1 MEVNV
6 MAKDHEVGIYVR
18 LSQEDSRAGESVS
31 IENQKLMLT
40 KHVKEMGWELKEVY
54 IDDGFSGT
62 NQNRPAFQ
70 RMIADVKQGFINTIL
85 IKDLSRLGRNYL
97 EVGNLAEVFLPEHG
111 CELISLNEK
120 IDEMMFLRNWFN
132 EQYCSSTSK
141 KVKAAKKICA
151 ENGKYL
157 GSYAPYGYRKNPD
170 DKHKLVI
177 DDETAPVVRKIYEMR
192 AQGKGYKIIAGYLNE
207 TGVTPPREYFYRQ
220 REQENPYKSN
230 HLWND
235 RTVHAILSGEVY
247 IGSTVQGK
255 VGTVSY
261 KNRKLIRK
269 PKDEW
274 ITAAGTH
281 EPIIEFELWRR
292 VQYIGEKRYQPRA
305 KSDGTVSIFSGLLV
319 CADCG
324 FKMRSHTKRKTRKD
338 GSKYEHPTFI
348 CGNYARSGKSACTTH
363 HISEDSLKELVAGQ
377 IREHAKMVKHDEKR
391 ITEHILRLQNDEAT
405 TSRAAYESELKNHR
419 TRLALLEKITAKLYE
434 DRVTGAVSETMFKTL
449 IQKYEQER
457 SERQQSVKTL
467 EQRISSIRRDS
478 DNAAAWARLIRQ
490 YANLEE
496 LSAEAM
502 VALVDSI
509 IIGEVLSADDR
520 QIRDIKIIYKYIGDA
535 DRLSSGTGEAVTEY
549 ERQAI

>member
-1 MEVNV
+1 

-31 IENQKLMLT
+31 IENQKLMLM

-62 NQNRPAFQ
+62 NQNRPSFQ

-97 EVGNLAEVFLPEHG
+97 EVGNLAEVFLPENG

-157 GSYAPYGYRKNPD
+157 GSYAPYGYIKNPEN
-170 DKHKLVI
+170 KHKLII
-177 DDETAPVVRKIYEMR
+177 DDESANVVKRIFALR
-192 AQGKGYKIIAGYLNE
+192 AQGKGYKYIAGHLNE
-207 TGVTPPREYFYRQ
+207 ANIAAPRDYYYRQ
-220 REQENPYKSN
+220 KDETNPTRSN

-235 RTVHAILSGEVY
+235 RTVYMILKSEAY
-247 IGSTVQGK
+247 IGNTVQAK
-255 VGTVSY
+255 IGTVSY
-261 KNRKLIRK
+261 KNSKIVRK
-269 PKDEW
+269 PEEEW
-274 ITAAGTH
+274 ITAVGTH
-281 EPIIEFELWRR
+281 EPIIEPDVWEK
-292 VQYIGEKRYQPRA
+292 VQYLRQKRYQPRV
-305 KSDGTVSIFSGLLV
+305 KSDGTFSIFSGLLV

-324 FKMRSHTKRKTRKD
+324 FKMRSHSKRKTRKD
-338 GSKYEHPTFI
+338 GSLYIRPTFI
-348 CGNYARSGKSACTTH
+348 CGNYARSGKTACTTH
-363 HISEDSLKELVAGQ
+363 HISEDSLKELVAEQ
-377 IREHAKMVKHDEKR
+377 IREHAKMVTHDEKQ
-391 ITEHILRLQNDEAT
+391 IIEHILRLQNDEAA
-405 TSRAAYESELKNHR
+405 TSRAAFESELKNHR
-419 TRLALLEKITAKLYE
+419 TRLTLLEKITAKLYE
-434 DRVTGAVSETMFKTL
+434 DRVTGTVSETMFKTL

-457 SERQQSVKTL
+457 SDRQQYVNTL
-467 EQRISSIRRDS
+467 EARLSSIRQDS
-478 DNAAAWARLIRQ
+478 DNAAAWAKLIRQ

-502 VALVDSI
+502 VTLVDSI
-509 IIGEVLSADDR
+509 IIGEALSADDR

-535 DRLSSGTGEAVTEY
+535 DKLTAGTGEVVTEY
-549 ERQAI
+549 ERQAV

>member
-1 MEVNV
+1 
-6 MAKDHEVGIYVR
+6 MAKDHKVGIYVR

-40 KHVKEMGWELKEVY
+40 KYVKEMGWELKEVY
-54 IDDGFSGT
+54 CDDGFSGT

-70 RMIADVKQGFINTIL
+70 RMMTDVKQGFINTIL

-97 EVGNLAEVFLPEHG
+97 EVGNLAEVLLPEHG
-111 CELISLNEK
+111 CELVSLNEK

-157 GSYAPYGYRKNPD
+157 GSYAPYGYCKSSDN
-170 DKHKLVI
+170 KHKLVV
-177 DDETAPVVRKIYEMR
+177 DEETASVVRKIYELR
-192 AQGKGYKIIAGYLNE
+192 AQGKGYKIIAGHLNE
-207 TGVTPPREYFYRQ
+207 TGVAAPRDYYYRQ
-220 REQENPYKSN
+220 RETENPVRSN

-235 RTVHAILSGEVY
+235 RTVHAILSNEAY
-247 IGSTVQGK
+247 IGNIVQAK

-261 KNRKLIRK
+261 KNRKIVRK

-274 ITAAGTH
+274 ITAEGTH
-281 EPIIEFELWRR
+281 EPIIDIELWNI
-292 VQYIGEKRYQPRA
+292 VQYIGQKRYQPRA

-324 FKMRSHTKRKTRKD
+324 FKMRSHNKRKTRKD
-338 GSKYEHPTFI
+338 GSRYEHPTFI
-348 CGNYARSGKSACTTH
+348 CGNYARSGKTACTTH
-363 HISEDSLKELVAGQ
+363 FISEDSLKELVAEQ
-377 IREHAKMVKHDEKR
+377 IREHAKLVRHDEKR
-391 ITEHILRLQNDEAT
+391 ITEHILRLQNDEAA
-405 TSRAAYESELKNHR
+405 TSRSAYESELKNHAN
-419 TRLALLEKITAKLYE
+419 RLAMLEKIIAKLYE
-434 DRVTGAVSETMFKTL
+434 DRVTGMVPEATFKTL

-457 SERQQSVKTL
+457 SERRQSVKTL
-467 EQRISSIRRDS
+467 EQRVASIRRDN

-490 YANLEE
+490 YANLEV

-502 VALVDSI
+502 VALVDNI
-509 IIGEVLSADDR
+509 VVGEARSADDK

-535 DRLSSGTGEAVTEY
+535 DKLSADMGEAVTDY
-549 ERQAI
+549 ERQAV